1 MDFTDI
7 PPYFEQLRL
16 DATPD
21 ELLKAAKKRPL
32 HFTPGSQWRYSNSN
46 YYLLGQII
54 EKVSAKKYEEFLR
67 ERIFQP
73 LEMKATRMTD
83 YRDIIPDRAAG
94 YNWLGEDVEQ
104 TPAFITGFHGNKNV
118 MQNAI
123 CISPSR
129 KWAAGAIASSVND
142 LVKWDQALHTEKLLK
157 KATREQMWTA
167 AVLSTGEKTS
177 YGFGNE
183 LRNMRGHEIVGH
195 QGGGMAFDCTLY
207 RFVDVNLTVIVLCN
221 QTTAPS
227 RTMAAKIASFYLP
240 DLGEPEK
247 GIEDKEPN
255 VTALLRSILTDAAQG
270 TADASLFS
278 PGAQE
283 MVNFIRKV
291 GPEFL
296 QRAGD
301 LQSLTLLERR
311 IDGNQR
317 GYRYRAKFQ
326 NKTVVWAFA
335 LTLDGKISG
344 LQPTDE

>member
-1 MDFTDI
+1 
-7 PPYFEQLRL
+7 
-16 DATPD
+16 
-21 ELLKAAKKRPL
+21 
-32 HFTPGSQWRYSNSN
+32 
-46 YYLLGQII
+46 
-54 EKVSAKKYEEFLR
+54 
-67 ERIFQP
+67 
-73 LEMKATRMTD
+73 
-83 YRDIIPDRAAG
+83 
-94 YNWLGEDVEQ
+94 
-104 TPAFITGFHGNKNV
+104 
-118 MQNAI
+118 
-123 CISPSR
+123 
-129 KWAAGAIASSVND
+129 
-142 LVKWDQALHTEKLLK
+142 
-157 KATREQMWTA
+157 
-167 AVLSTGEKTS
+167 
-177 YGFGNE
+177 
-183 LRNMRGHEIVGH
+183 
-195 QGGGMAFDCTLY
+195 MAFDCTLY

-335 LTLDGKISG
+335 LTLDGKILG